1 MVQGD
6 LSFSFNAFFALHF
19 IIHFND
25 GLGIFT
31 VVADADDK
39 LNSVSEL
46 NNVMVDFME
55 NIHSSTST
63 FFVADFSLFIFT

>member
-6 LSFSFNAFFALHF
+6 LTFSFSAFFVLHF
-19 IIHFND
+19 IIND
-25 GLGIFT
+25 GLGILT
-31 VVADADDK
+31 VMADADDK

-55 NIHSSTST
+55 NIHCSTST
-63 FFVADFSLFIFT
+63 FFVAVFSLFIFT